1 MAKRKTIP
9 QLEWFSF
16 VKIYKEYLVV
26 SSVLSDVAVFT
37 IPF

>member
-1 MAKRKTIP
+1 MAKKKNHSAIRMVF
-9 QLEWFSF
+9 L
-16 VKIYKEYLVV
+16 VKIYKEYLV

>member
-16 VKIYKEYLVV
+16 VKIYKEYLV